1 MSTEDDGI
9 AALREMAE
17 YVDEEVLLST
27 EGLEFFLERT
37 KLSREQFIRD
47 ARKVLEDLRK
57 EERRG

>member
-47 ARKVLEDLRK
+47 ARKVLEDLRND
-57 EERRG
+57 ER